1 MKIRILSDLHLE
13 SYPFQYVAGSED
25 VLILA
30 GDIHGRNCHHEFLET
45 IPEHIQVL
53 MVAGNH
59 EYYNANVTNVK
70 NYFIN
75 LQKYFA
81 NFTFLDNDVISLG
94 DVSFYGGTMFTD
106 FELYGTNDAHF
117 AKREARRGIADFA
130 YIQDW
135 SVEQHIKE
143 HQLFR
148 QELAFFLHVTQSRKR
163 VVISHFMPSERC
175 CDPKFAGSVMNPYF
189 ASDMSDV
196 MGWQGLWVHG
206 HGHSSVDFL
215 EGDTRV
221 IANPRGYG
229 NENKKGFVNNLI
241 VEI

>member
-13 SYPFQYVAGSED
+13 GYPFQYRAGDEEI
-25 VLILA
+25 LILA
-30 GDIHGRNCHHEFLET
+30 GDISGRNLHHEFIET
-45 IPEHIQVL
+45 IPKHIKIL

-59 EYYNANVTNVK
+59 EFYDMALPDVK
-70 NYFIN
+70 NYLTSLEYEFD
-75 LQKYFA
+75 
-81 NFTFLDNDVISLG
+81 NFTFLDNDVISIG

-106 FELYGTNDAHF
+106 FQLYGTNDSQF
-117 AKREARRGIADFA
+117 AQREARRGIADFR

-143 HQLFR
+143 HQFFR
-148 QELAFFLHVTQSRKR
+148 QELAFFLHVTQNRKR
-163 VVISHFMPSERC
+163 VVISHFMPSARC
-175 CDPKFAGSVMNPYF
+175 CDAKFAGSIMNPYF

-196 MGWQGLWVHG
+196 MGWPGLWVHG
-206 HGHSSVDFL
+206 HGHSRVDFM

-229 NENKKGFVNNLI
+229 NENKHGFVNNLI

>member
-13 SYPFQYVAGSED
+13 GYAFEYVAGEED

-30 GDIHGRNCHHEFLET
+30 GDIHGRNCHHEFFET
-45 IPEHIQVL
+45 VPEHIQIL

-59 EYYNANVTNVK
+59 EYYNSTVTNVK
-70 NYFIN
+70 NYFNN
-75 LQKYFA
+75 LQRYFA
-81 NFTFLDNDVISLG
+81 NFTFLDNDIISIG

-106 FELYGTNDAHF
+106 FQLYGSNDSNF
-117 AKREARRGIADFA
+117 AKREARRGIADFT

-143 HQLFR
+143 HQFFR
-148 QELAFFLHVTQSRKR
+148 QELAYFLHITEGRKR
-163 VVISHFMPSERC
+163 VVISHFMPSAQC
-175 CDPKFAGSVMNPYF
+175 CDAKFAGSIMNPYF

-196 MGWQGLWVHG
+196 MGWPGLWVHG

-221 IANPRGYG
+221 LCNPRGYG
-229 NENKKGFVNNLI
+229 SENRHGFVDNLI